1 MHVMCPV
8 AITCL
13 GLQMLGRC
21 VVYIPGIESASAARP
36 LGEDTDT
43 AHLHDEEKGGDDW
56 FPLSPLVLNI
66 KSVNASAITELLLH
80 PQQSIDITSLY
91 RSDLAD

>member
-1 MHVMCPV
+1 MV
-8 AITCL
+8 ITCL

-21 VVYIPGIESASAARP
+21 VVFIPGIESAARP

-56 FPLSPLVLNI
+56 FPLSPLAL
-66 KSVNASAITELLLH
+66 
-80 PQQSIDITSLY
+80 TS
-91 RSDLAD
+91 